1 MDKTLY
7 ILQHYYDSIK
17 KFFTTRYDLKEYIL
31 QIGISL
37 LIGTTA
43 GLGAMVF
50 HTLIEWMRFAINPS
64 RFSRYLEIPS
74 FVMAIV
80 PVIGAL
86 MIIGLTRLFPQQ
98 ASERGVTSVIKSV
111 LLQKIPIPLFTTL
124 FHLLASA
131 VTLGTGA
138 PLGPEGP
145 SAKIGGGLGSYI
157 SSLFRLNIR
166 KMTTYTVAGAGAAI
180 SAIFNAPIAGVFF
193 GIEVILLNDLKNESL
208 SALVIAS
215 VSADMVSK
223 AYLGNVALLQI
234 PKFQVNTHEVLYF
247 ILLAIVCGVVALLFM
262 ELSHII
268 KKFYKKIREDDT
280 IAILLPLSL
289 LFAVAVMFY
298 TDIYGIGYELINKVL
313 AKEFSVNIL
322 VILFVLKII
331 FIALYFQTGAYGG
344 LFAPSLCIGILVGY
358 LFASMLSFFGATL
371 DPVAYALI
379 GMGGMLAGLNSIP
392 ITAILMVFELTN
404 DYRIILPVMLASV
417 IAHLTVTYY
426 NKGTI
431 YELELLEEG
440 IDVRKSRINVLE
452 SVTVHSIARK
462 DFQTINAKAP
472 LKFAMDKLIEA
483 ETGLIVVDDNG
494 GYTGILSLNEVRQAL
509 LSSDVV
515 ELLICQDIVLHVNP
529 CSENNSAAEAL
540 RRMDEYGIDFLPVA
554 KGNKVTAIVLYRD
567 IISMYNKII
576 VQIEEKQYGH
586 FGL

>member
-1 MDKTLY
+1 MDKPLHF
-7 ILQHYYDSIK
+7 LQQYYNSIK
-17 KFFTTRYDLKEYIL
+17 VFFTTRYDLKEYIL

-37 LIGTTA
+37 VIGATA
-43 GLGAMVF
+43 GLGSMVF

-64 RFSRYLEIPS
+64 RFARYLEIPS
-74 FVMAIV
+74 FIMAIV

-86 MIIGLTRLFPQQ
+86 LIIGLTRLFPEQ
-98 ASERGVTSVIKSV
+98 ASERGVKSVIKSV
-111 LLQKIPIPLFTTL
+111 LLQKMPIPFFTTL
-124 FHLLASA
+124 FHLIASA

-145 SAKIGGGLGSYI
+145 SAKIGAGMGSYL
-157 SSLFRLNIR
+157 SSLLGLHIR

-215 VSADMVSK
+215 VSADIVSK
-223 AYLGNVALLQI
+223 AYLGNVSLLQI
-234 PKFQVNTHEVLYF
+234 PGFQVNTYEVTYF
-247 ILLAIVCGVVALLFM
+247 ILLAIVCGIVALLFM

-268 KKFYKKIREDDT
+268 KIFFKKISKGDT
-280 IAILLPLSL
+280 IAILLPVSMI
-289 LFAVAVMFY
+289 FAVAVMLY

-313 AKEFSVNIL
+313 AKEFPVNMLI
-322 VILFVLKII
+322 ILFALKII

-344 LFAPSLCIGILVGY
+344 LFAPSLCIGILVGF
-358 LFASMLSFFGATL
+358 LFTSLLSFFGVTL
-371 DPVAYALI
+371 DPVTYALI

-440 IDVRKSRINVLE
+440 IDVRKSRINILE
-452 SVTVHSIARK
+452 SVSVQSIARK
-462 DFQTINAKAP
+462 DFHTITARSP
-472 LKFAMDKLIEA
+472 LKAAINKLIDA
-483 ETGLIVVDDNG
+483 ETGLIVVDDKG
-494 GYTGILSLNEVRQAL
+494 DYTGILSLNEVRQAL
-509 LSSDVV
+509 LSSEVV
-515 ELLICQDIVLHVNP
+515 ELLICRDIVLHADP
-529 CSENNSAAEAL
+529 CSINDSAAVAL
-540 RRMDEYGIDFLPVA
+540 KRMDEYGIDFLPVIED
-554 KGNKVTAIVLYRD
+554 NKVKAIVLYRD
-567 IISMYNKII
+567 IISSYNKIV
-576 VQIEEKQYGH
+576 VQMEEKQYGH

>member
-1 MDKTLY
+1 MNKTLY
-7 ILQHYYDSIK
+7 ILQYYYDSIK

-37 LIGTTA
+37 VIGTAA
-43 GLGAMVF
+43 GLGAMGF

-64 RFSRYLEIPS
+64 HFSRYLEIPS

-86 MIIGLTRLFPQQ
+86 MIIGLTRLFPKQ

-124 FHLLASA
+124 FHLIASA

-247 ILLAIVCGVVALLFM
+247 ILLAIVCGIVALLFM

-268 KKFYKKIREDDT
+268 KKFYRKIRKDDT

-322 VILFVLKII
+322 LILFVLKII

-358 LFASMLSFFGATL
+358 LFASLLSIFGVTL

-404 DYRIILPVMLASV
+404 DYRIILPVMLATV
-417 IAHLTVTYY
+417 ISHLTVTYY

-452 SVTVHSIARK
+452 SVTVQSIASK
-462 DFQTINAKAP
+462 DFQIINTKAP
-472 LKFAMDKLIEA
+472 LKFAMDKLIEV
-483 ETGLIVVDDNG
+483 ERLIVVDDNG
-494 GYTGILSLNEVRQAL
+494 GYAGILSLNEVRQAL

-529 CSENNSAAEAL
+529 CSESDSAAEAL
-540 RRMDEYGIDFLPVA
+540 RRMDEYGIDFLPVV
-554 KGNKVTAIVLYRD
+554 KENKVTAIVLYRD

>member
-1 MDKTLY
+1 MDTILH

-17 KFFTTRYDLKEYIL
+17 NFFTTRYDLKEYIL

-37 LIGTTA
+37 IIGAAA
-43 GLGAMVF
+43 GLGAMGF
-50 HTLIEWMRFAINPS
+50 HTLIEWMRIVINPS
-64 RFSRYLEIPS
+64 HFSRYLEIPS

-86 MIIGLTRLFPQQ
+86 MIIGLTRLFPKQ

-124 FHLLASA
+124 FHLIASA

-145 SAKIGGGLGSYI
+145 SAKIGGGFGSYI

-247 ILLAIVCGVVALLFM
+247 ILLAIVCGIVALLFM

-268 KKFYKKIREDDT
+268 KKIYRKIRKQDT

-289 LFAVAVMFY
+289 LFAVAVIFY

-322 VILFVLKII
+322 LILFVLKII

-358 LFASMLSFFGATL
+358 LFALMLSFFGVTL

-404 DYRIILPVMLASV
+404 DYRVILPVMLASV
-417 IAHLTVTYY
+417 ISHLTVTYY

-452 SVTVHSIARK
+452 SVTVQSIASNN
-462 DFQTINAKAP
+462 FQIINAKAP
-472 LKFAMDKLIEA
+472 LKFAMDKLIEV
-483 ETGLIVVDDNG
+483 ERLIVVDDNG
-494 GYTGILSLNEVRQAL
+494 VYTGILSLNEVRQAL

-529 CSENNSAAEAL
+529 CNESDSAAEAL
-540 RRMDEYGIDFLPVA
+540 RRMDEYGIDFLPVV
-554 KGNKVTAIVLYRD
+554 KENKVTAIVLYRD

-586 FGL
+586 LGL

>member
-1 MDKTLY
+1 MDN
-7 ILQHYYDSIK
+7 ILHIIQHYYDSIK

-37 LIGTTA
+37 VIGTAA

-64 RFSRYLEIPS
+64 HFSGYLEIPS
-74 FVMAIV
+74 FVMSIV

-98 ASERGVTSVIKSV
+98 ASERGVTNVIKSV
-111 LLQKIPIPLFTTL
+111 LLQKIPIPFFTTL
-124 FHLLASA
+124 FHLIASA

-234 PKFQVNTHEVLYF
+234 PKFQVNTGEVFYF
-247 ILLAIVCGVVALLFM
+247 ILLAMVCGIIALLFM

-268 KKFYKKIREDDT
+268 RKFYKKVIKDDT
-280 IAILLPLSL
+280 ITIVLPLSL
-289 LFAVAVMFY
+289 LFAIAVMFF

-313 AKEFSVNIL
+313 AKEFSVNFL
-322 VILFVLKII
+322 FILFVLKIT
-331 FIALYFQTGAYGG
+331 FVALYFQTGAYGG

-358 LFASMLSFFGATL
+358 LFASMLSFFGVTL

-404 DYRIILPVMLASV
+404 DYRIILPSMLASV
-417 IAHLTVTYY
+417 ISHLTVTYY

-452 SVTVHSIARK
+452 SVNVRSIASK
-462 DFQTINAKAP
+462 DFQTITTKAP
-472 LKFAMDKLIEA
+472 LKSAMDKLIEV
-483 ETGLIVVDDNG
+483 ERLVVVDDKG

-529 CSENNSAAEAL
+529 CTESYSAAEAL
-540 RRMDEYGIDFLPVA
+540 RRMDEYGIDFLPVV
-554 KGNKVTAIVLYRD
+554 KENKVTAIVLYRD

-576 VQIEEKQYGH
+576 VQIEGKQYGH
-586 FGL
+586 FGI

>member
-1 MDKTLY
+1 
-7 ILQHYYDSIK
+7 
-17 KFFTTRYDLKEYIL
+17 
-31 QIGISL
+31 
-37 LIGTTA
+37 
-43 GLGAMVF
+43 
-50 HTLIEWMRFAINPS
+50 
-64 RFSRYLEIPS
+64 
-74 FVMAIV
+74 
-80 PVIGAL
+80 
-86 MIIGLTRLFPQQ
+86 
-98 ASERGVTSVIKSV
+98 
-111 LLQKIPIPLFTTL
+111 
-124 FHLLASA
+124 
-131 VTLGTGA
+131 
-138 PLGPEGP
+138 
-145 SAKIGGGLGSYI
+145 
-157 SSLFRLNIR
+157 
-166 KMTTYTVAGAGAAI
+166 
-180 SAIFNAPIAGVFF
+180 
-193 GIEVILLNDLKNESL
+193 
-208 SALVIAS
+208 
-215 VSADMVSK
+215 
-223 AYLGNVALLQI
+223 
-234 PKFQVNTHEVLYF
+234 
-247 ILLAIVCGVVALLFM
+247 
-262 ELSHII
+262 
-268 KKFYKKIREDDT
+268 
-280 IAILLPLSL
+280 
-289 LFAVAVMFY
+289 MFY

-404 DYRIILPVMLASV
+404 DYRIILPVMLAS
-417 IAHLTVTYY
+417 IISHLTVTYY

-509 LSSDVV
+509 LSSDLV

-529 CSENNSAAEAL
+529 CIESNSAAEAL